1 MQYRENIIN
10 TKNGFSVLEVL
21 LAIFIIGILGVSLMR
36 SISALKAQNYTI
48 QHFLVTNTS
57 LFETQLFINRQLGSI
72 KPESIAIT
80 QNNITWEQYKE
91 LFIETEQNEYMNF
104 SLQTTK
110 SILTL
115 QNNNLY
121 FNNAILLHNVKSM
134 QFDRMQVNSHDILS
148 YSICSFYMC
157 ISDSILI
164 EKVR

>member
-57 LFETQLFINRQLGSI
+57 LFETQLFINRQLSSI
-72 KPESIAIT
+72 KPESIAIA
-80 QNNITWEQYKE
+80 QNNVSWEQYKE

-134 QFDRMQVNSHDILS
+134 QFNRMQVNSHDILS

-157 ISDSILI
+157 ISDSVLI

>member
-1 MQYRENIIN
+1 MQYKENIIN

-57 LFETQLFINRQLGSI
+57 LFETQLFINRQLSSI
-72 KPESIAIT
+72 KPESIAIA
-80 QNNITWEQYKE
+80 QNNVSWEQYKE
-91 LFIETEQNEYMNF
+91 LFIETEQNEYMNS

-134 QFDRMQVNSHDILS
+134 QFNRMQVNSHDILS

>member
-1 MQYRENIIN
+1 MQYKENIIN

-48 QHFLVTNTS
+48 QHFLVINTS
-57 LFETQLFINRQLGSI
+57 LFETQLFINRQLSSI
-72 KPESIAIT
+72 KPESIAIA
-80 QNNITWEQYKE
+80 QNNVSWEQYKE

-134 QFDRMQVNSHDILS
+134 QFNRMQVNSHDILS

-157 ISDSILI
+157 ISDSVLI

>member
-1 MQYRENIIN
+1 MQYKENIIN

-57 LFETQLFINRQLGSI
+57 LFETQLFINRQLSSI
-72 KPESIAIT
+72 KPESIAIA
-80 QNNITWEQYKE
+80 QNNVSWEQYKE

-134 QFDRMQVNSHDILS
+134 QFNRMQVNSHDILS

>member
-48 QHFLVTNTS
+48 QHFLVINTS
-57 LFETQLFINRQLGSI
+57 LFETQLFINRQLSSI
-72 KPESIAIT
+72 KPESIAIA
-80 QNNITWEQYKE
+80 QNNVSWEQYKE

-134 QFDRMQVNSHDILS
+134 QFNRMQVNSHDILS

-157 ISDSILI
+157 ISDSVLI

>member
-57 LFETQLFINRQLGSI
+57 LFETQLFINRQLSSI
-72 KPESIAIT
+72 KPESIAIA
-80 QNNITWEQYKE
+80 QNNVSWEQYKE

-134 QFDRMQVNSHDILS
+134 QFNRMQVNSHDILS

>member
-1 MQYRENIIN
+1 MQYKENIIN

-48 QHFLVTNTS
+48 QHFLVINTS
-57 LFETQLFINRQLGSI
+57 LFETQLFINRQLSSI
-72 KPESIAIT
+72 KPESIAIA
-80 QNNITWEQYKE
+80 QNNVSWEQYKE

-134 QFDRMQVNSHDILS
+134 QFNRMQVNSHDILS

>member
-10 TKNGFSVLEVL
+10 TKNGFSVLKVL

-57 LFETQLFINRQLGSI
+57 LFETQLFINRQLSSI
-72 KPESIAIT
+72 KPESIAIA
-80 QNNITWEQYKE
+80 QNNVSWEQYKE

-134 QFDRMQVNSHDILS
+134 QFNRMQVNSHDILS